1 LGRLVR
7 RSFSEGGT
15 LGGGGCLSQQDRK
28 EFIMRKIGWLGV
40 FAAAVA
46 LSIYADTPVSGQ
58 QQQQQAQ
65 QQQALPRPYG
75 TPPPMVVTAF
85 GGKPFTYKAPRTPWG
100 DPDLQGVWSSDD
112 MEGVGIDGRGRGGG
126 RGGAPGAAAG
136 GRAGAPAAPQAAA
149 APAAPA
155 GPPPLYRTDEEL
167 EARRKQVAS
176 EATRRDI
183 NSTSSFRND
192 YARRAFP
199 QTRLL
204 VDPPDGRMPTVRPGA
219 RAMPRGTN
227 GQGPLNSW
235 LDFPLYERC
244 ITRGIGGS
252 VLRVIYGNGNR
263 IVQAPGVVAFSYE
276 MLSDTR
282 IFHTDGRPHVNQKIG
297 MYLGNSTS
305 RWEGEELVVETTNLT
320 DQTAFGVNGNGTQ
333 HSKAM
338 KITERFRRV
347 ADDIIQYQATWDD
360 PLTYEA
366 PFTVSFPL
374 TPLDGGVLLPY
385 ECHPGNKAIEMSL
398 AAERD
403 EDRTMA
409 EAAAKGIKRER
420 RPINQ
425 GGGGRGAPAGRGGR
439 GGAADTGE
447 STAEK

>member
-1 LGRLVR
+1 
-7 RSFSEGGT
+7 
-15 LGGGGCLSQQDRK
+15 
-28 EFIMRKIGWLGV
+28 MRKLAWLGIL
-40 FAAAVA
+40 AAAIA
-46 LSIYADTPVSGQ
+46 LSIYVTPTVSGQ
-58 QQQQQAQ
+58 QQQASSQQT
-65 QQQALPRPYG
+65 LPRPYG
-75 TPPPMVVTAF
+75 TPPPMVITAF
-85 GGKPFTYKAPRTPWG
+85 GGKPVTYKAPRTPWG

-112 MEGVGIDGRGRGGG
+112 MEGVPIGINQGGGRGRGG
-126 RGGAPGAAAG
+126 PGA
-136 GRAGAPAAPQAAA
+136 AAPQAA
-149 APAAPA
+149 AAPA
-155 GPPPLYRTDEEL
+155 GPPPLYRTEEEL

-176 EATRRDI
+176 AADNRDRT
-183 NSTSSFRND
+183 STSTFRND

-199 QTRLL
+199 QTRLV
-204 VDPPDGRMPTVRPGA
+204 VDPPDGRMPSVLPGA
-219 RAMPRGTN
+219 RIMPRGTN
-227 GQGPLNSW
+227 GVGPINSW

-263 IVQAPGVVAFSYE
+263 IVQGPGVVAFSYE
-276 MLSDTR
+276 MLPDTR
-282 IFHTDGRPHVNQKIG
+282 IFHTDNRPHVNQKIG

-320 DQTAFGVNGNGTQ
+320 DQTAFGVNGLGTQ

-347 ADDIIQYQATWDD
+347 ADDVIQYQATWDD
-360 PLTYEA
+360 PLTYST

-385 ECHPGNKAIEMSL
+385 DCHEGNKAVEMTL

-425 GGGGRGAPAGRGGR
+425 NAGGAGRGAGAGRGE
-439 GGAADTGE
+439 ANTGE
-447 STAEK
+447 IAEK

>member
-1 LGRLVR
+1 
-7 RSFSEGGT
+7 
-15 LGGGGCLSQQDRK
+15 
-28 EFIMRKIGWLGV
+28 MRKLAWLGI
-40 FAAAVA
+40 FAATIA
-46 LSIYADTPVSGQ
+46 LSIYTSTPISGQ
-58 QQQQQAQ
+58 QQQSQSQV
-65 QQQALPRPYG
+65 LPRPYG
-75 TPPPMVVTAF
+75 TPPPMVITAF
-85 GGKPFTYKAPRTPWG
+85 GGKPVTYKAPRTPWG

-112 MEGVGIDGRGRGGG
+112 MEGVGIGVNQGGGRGRGA
-126 RGGAPGAAAG
+126 APGAAG
-136 GRAGAPAAPQAAA
+136 GAAPQAA
-149 APAAPA
+149 AAPA
-155 GPPPLYRTDEEL
+155 GPPPLYRTEEEL
-167 EARRKQVAS
+167 EARRKQVATQ
-176 EATRRDI
+176 ANNRDL
-183 NSTSSFRND
+183 NSTSTFRND

-199 QTRLL
+199 QTRLV
-204 VDPPDGRMPTVRPGA
+204 VDPPDGRVPNVLPGA
-219 RAMPRGTN
+219 RIMPRGTN
-227 GQGPLNSW
+227 GVGPINSW

-252 VLRVIYGNGNR
+252 ILRVIYGNGNR
-263 IVQAPGVVAFSYE
+263 IVQGPGVVAFSYE
-276 MLSDTR
+276 MLPDTR
-282 IFHTDGRPHVNQKIG
+282 IFHTDNRPHVNQKIG
-297 MYLGNSTS
+297 MYLGNASA

-320 DQTAFGVNGNGTQ
+320 DQTAFGVNGLGTQ

-360 PLTYEA
+360 PLTYSA

-385 ECHPGNKAIEMSL
+385 DCHEGNKAVEMTL

-425 GGGGRGAPAGRGGR
+425 NAGGAGRGAGAGRGGR

-447 STAEK
+447 IAEK

>member
-1 LGRLVR
+1 
-7 RSFSEGGT
+7 
-15 LGGGGCLSQQDRK
+15 
-28 EFIMRKIGWLGV
+28 
-40 FAAAVA
+40 
-46 LSIYADTPVSGQ
+46 
-58 QQQQQAQ
+58 
-65 QQQALPRPYG
+65 
-75 TPPPMVVTAF
+75 
-85 GGKPFTYKAPRTPWG
+85 
-100 DPDLQGVWSSDD
+100 
-112 MEGVGIDGRGRGGG
+112 MEGVGIGVQQGGGRGRGG
-126 RGGAPGAAAG
+126 PGAGVPGAVAP
-136 GRAGAPAAPQAAA
+136 APAAAAA
-149 APAAPA
+149 ATPA

-167 EARRKQVAS
+167 EARRKQVSGQAANRD
-176 EATRRDI
+176 ATAT
-183 NSTSSFRND
+183 STFRND

-199 QTRLL
+199 QTRLV
-204 VDPPDGRMPTVRPGA
+204 VDPPDGRVPNVLPGA
-219 RAMPRGTN
+219 RIMPRGTN
-227 GQGPLNSW
+227 GTGPLNSW

-252 VLRVIYGNGNR
+252 VLRVIYGNGNQ

-276 MLSDTR
+276 MLPDTR
-282 IFHTDGRPHVNQKIG
+282 IFRLDGKTHVNQKIG
-297 MYLGNSTS
+297 MYLGDSIA

-320 DQTAFGVNGNGTQ
+320 DQTAFGVNGLGTQ

-360 PLTYEA
+360 PLTYLT

-385 ECHPGNKAIEMSL
+385 ECHSGNKAIEMSL

-425 GGGGRGAPAGRGGR
+425 GGIQGGGGGRGAAAGGR
-439 GGAADTGE
+439 GGAADTG
-447 STAEK
+447 AEAER